1 MSQRT
6 SKTRATLVALTAAA
20 VVGGIVAGAGPAAAK
35 ASAATPAEE
44 SGKQAATQRA
54 LDGLV
59 AAGMPGV
66 AAEVRTPR
74 GNWSG
79 SAGYADTDTKR
90 KRTAADHFR
99 AGSITKTF
107 VATTLLQLEAEGKL
121 SLDDSVERWL
131 PGVVKGNGYDANK
144 ITIRQLLNHTSG
156 VHDMVYTPEWDK
168 DMNGPGFF
176 QHRYDVKTP
185 QEVIA
190 YGLKYGPDFEPGKGW
205 NYSNTGFVLA
215 GMVIEKVTGKP
226 YAREVERRIV
236 KPLGL
241 KETTFPGTDPTLPA
255 PHPVGYSKLYVQNPG
270 PEIHDATEYRP
281 SWSGATGEVVSTS
294 GDLNRFYSALLQ
306 GKLLPRKQL
315 DAMLTTV
322 ETGQQFTYG
331 LGIMSRSL
339 SCGTTVWGHDGVV
352 WGSLSGAAVTR
363 DGKNAL
369 TFNINGD
376 WLEQSPPFENMFE
389 GAFCG
394 TTQKPVQK
402 PAKALANRAAL
413 GPVNR

>member
-1 MSQRT
+1 MQKRT
-6 SKTRATLVALTAAA
+6 TRTRGRLVALAAAVSVA
-20 VVGGIVAGAGPAAAK
+20 VVGGTVAAGPAG
-35 ASAATPAEE
+35 AATGAEE
-44 SGKQAATQRA
+44 SGGTRAATQRA

-66 AAEVRTPR
+66 AAETRTPR
-74 GNWSG
+74 GSWFG
-79 SAGYADTDTKR
+79 SSGYADTDTKR

-176 QHRYDVKTP
+176 EHRYDVKTP

-226 YAREVERRIV
+226 YASEIERRIV

-241 KETTFPGTDPTLPA
+241 KETTFPGTDPKLPA

-270 PEIHDATEYRP
+270 PQIYDATEYRP

-294 GDLNRFYSALLQ
+294 GDLNRFYGALLQ

-322 ETGQQFTYG
+322 DTGQQFRYG

-339 SCGTTVWGHDGVV
+339 TCGTTVWGHDGVV

-376 WLEQSPPFENMFE
+376 WLDQSPPFENMFE

-394 TTQKPVQK
+394 TTTQAAKPV
-402 PAKALANRAAL
+402 KAAAPAAL
-413 GPVNR
+413 GALNR

>member
-1 MSQRT
+1 MPKRT
-6 SKTRATLVALTAAA
+6 SAVRGTLAALTATCLLYTPTATAA
-20 VVGGIVAGAGPAAAK
+20 DTTPGKGPH
-35 ASAATPAEE
+35 
-44 SGKQAATQRA
+44 AATQAA

-79 SAGYADTDTKR
+79 SAGYADTATQR

-107 VATTLLQLEAEGKL
+107 VATVLLQLEAEGRL

-131 PGVVKGNGYDANK
+131 PGVVQGNGYDGNK

-156 VHDMVYTPEWDK
+156 VHDMVSTEEWNTLMD
-168 DMNGPGFF
+168 GSGFYR
-176 QHRYDVKTP
+176 HRYDIKTP
-185 QEVIA
+185 REIVAI
-190 YGLKYGPDFEPGKGW
+190 GLAHKPDFAPGQGW
-205 NYSNTGFVLA
+205 TYSNTGFVLA
-215 GMVIEKVTGKP
+215 GMIIEKATGKP

-236 KPLGL
+236 EPLGL
-241 KETTFPGTDPTLPA
+241 KETTFPGTDPALPA

-270 PEIHDATEYRP
+270 PEIYDATHYRP

-322 ETGQQFTYG
+322 DTKQHFRYG
-331 LGIMSRSL
+331 LGIMSRTL

-352 WGSLSGAAVTR
+352 WGSLSGAATTR

-394 TTQKPVQK
+394 TTAKPMK
-402 PAKALANRAAL
+402 
-413 GPVNR
+413 

>member
-1 MSQRT
+1 MRKHT
-6 SKTRATLVALTAAA
+6 MKTRGRLVALAAAVA
-20 VVGGIVAGAGPAAAK
+20 VVGGTVAAGPAGAA
-35 ASAATPAEE
+35 APAAER
-44 SGKQAATQRA
+44 GDHRAATQRA

-66 AAEVRTPR
+66 AAETRTPR
-74 GNWSG
+74 GTWFGTSG
-79 SAGYADTDTKR
+79 HADTDSKR

-107 VATTLLQLEAEGKL
+107 VATTVLQLAAEGRL

-131 PGVVKGNGYDANK
+131 PGVVQGNGYDGNK

-156 VHDMVYTPEWDK
+156 VHDMVSTEEWDK
-168 DMNGPGFF
+168 AMNGTGFL

-185 QEVIA
+185 QEIVAI
-190 YGLKYGPDFEPGKGW
+190 GLRHKPDFAPGQGW
-205 NYSNTGFVLA
+205 TYSNTGFVLA
-215 GMVIEKVTGKP
+215 GMIIEKVTGKP
-226 YAREVERRIV
+226 YASEIERRIV

-241 KETTFPGTDPTLPA
+241 TETTFPGTDPKLPA

-306 GKLLPRKQL
+306 GRLLPRKQL
-315 DAMLTTV
+315 DEMLTTV
-322 ETGQQFTYG
+322 DTGQQFRYG
-331 LGIMSRSL
+331 LGIMSRAL
-339 SCGTTVWGHDGVV
+339 TCGTTVWGHDGVV

-376 WLEQSPPFENMFE
+376 WLDQSPPFENMFE

-394 TTQKPVQK
+394 TAA
-402 PAKALANRAAL
+402 AK
-413 GPVNR
+413 PVNR

>member
-1 MSQRT
+1 MSNP
-6 SKTRATLVALTAAA
+6 TRSALAALTAAA
-20 VVGGIVAGAGPAAAK
+20 VVAGVIAGAGAGPAT
-35 ASAATPAEE
+35 AATQAEE
-44 SGKQAATQRA
+44 SGGTRAATQQA

-66 AAEVRTPR
+66 AGEVRTPR
-74 GNWSG
+74 GSWFG
-79 SAGYADTDTKR
+79 SSGYADTATQR

-121 SLDDSVERWL
+121 SLDDSLERWL
-131 PGVVKGNGYDANK
+131 PGVVKGNGYDATK

-226 YAREVERRIV
+226 YASEVERRIV

-241 KETTFPGTDPTLPA
+241 KETTFPGTDPKLPA

-322 ETGQQFTYG
+322 ETGQHFTYG
-331 LGIMSRSL
+331 LGIMARSL

-352 WGSLSGAAVTR
+352 WGSLSGAAATR

-369 TFNINGD
+369 AFNINGD
-376 WLEQSPPFENMFE
+376 WLDQSPPFENMFE

-394 TTQKPVQK
+394 TTAK
-402 PAKALANRAAL
+402 PAKKAPARAAL